1 MNQYFFSG
9 IAFFGGVCLAVQ
21 AGFSTQLG
29 TLLKKPI
36 LASISQ
42 SLSGVVF
49 AFIFV
54 LLFSKELPSLQTAK
68 QIPWYLWFMGGLFSI
83 TGITLYYF
91 TIPKLGISKMIS
103 LGLGGQLIFSAI
115 AGHFGWLD
123 LPVEPITLKKII
135 GTIAMT
141 MGIILISS
149 K

>member
-9 IAFFGGVCLAVQ
+9 IAFLGGVCLAVQ

-29 TLLKKPI
+29 SLLKKPI

-42 SLSGVVF
+42 SLSGIVF
-49 AFIFV
+49 ALVFI
-54 LLFSKELPSLQTAK
+54 LLFSREMPSLQTAK

-83 TGITLYYF
+83 TGITLYYL

-115 AGHFGWLD
+115 AGHFGWLG
-123 LPVEPITLKKII
+123 LPVEPITFKKFI
-135 GTIAMT
+135 GAIT
-141 MGIILISS
+141 MITGIILISS